1 MNRFAM
7 LIATCGGAGLV
18 PKMPGTAGS
27 LIAVPLAW
35 FIMLAGGQPALA
47 QATGLAVLIGWW
59 AADYHARKIGED
71 DPSTIVIDELVGQ
84 WLTLMVAPLEIS
96 FYILGFILFR
106 LFDIFKPWPVSWAD
120 RKIKGGFGIMLDD
133 ILAAIYAAAVLYGIR
148 LIVNGS

>member
-1 MNRFAM
+1 
-7 LIATCGGAGLV
+7 
-18 PKMPGTAGS
+18 
-27 LIAVPLAW
+27 
-35 FIMLAGGQPALA
+35 
-47 QATGLAVLIGWW
+47 
-59 AADYHARKIGED
+59 
-71 DPSTIVIDELVGQ
+71 
-84 WLTLMVAPLEIS
+84 LEIS